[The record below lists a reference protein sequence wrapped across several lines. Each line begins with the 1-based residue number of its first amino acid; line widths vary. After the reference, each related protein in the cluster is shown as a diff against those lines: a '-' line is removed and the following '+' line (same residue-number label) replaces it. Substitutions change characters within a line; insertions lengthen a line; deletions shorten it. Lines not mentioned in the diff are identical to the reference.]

1 MNKLY
6 AILMGLLLIVV
17 LAYIASL
24 NVFEKNQNSLKK
36 VANRPT
42 PKELKRVVV
51 EEKLLEEKR
60 PIAVVVEVE
69 KVKIEPEVA
78 SIMEVKKQMVVEQ
91 EPKVEKK
98 EMNVEKQSL
107 SKLDVSVPSM
117 PKVEEVKK
125 SVEPSAVSMVPKSD
139 VKLPSVVEV
148 PQPVKPV
155 EAPKVKTVKGEK

>member
-17 LAYIASL
+17 LSYIATL
-24 NVFEKNQNSLKK
+24 NRFEKDEKSLKK
-36 VANRPT
+36 VANDT
-42 PKELKRVVV
+42 PASQVV
-51 EEKLLEEKR
+51 EVIVTEKKVLKKEK
-60 PIAVVVEVE
+60 PIEIVEVE

-125 SVEPSAVSMVPKSD
+125 SVEPSVVSMVPKSD

-155 EAPKVKTVKGEK
+155 EAPKVKTVEGEK